1 MDVPVSHLNNRLAL
15 QLPAQLPLG
24 LVFVLGE
31 VEKFVNEDNGDS
43 THKQF
48 NLIEEEH
55 QVRCLLSERVLSG
68 VNLQEG
74 SNIRAGGHL
83 IFDPTRADYYLLVRD
98 IEIVQT
104 SSSEPLTTAVTQD
117 EMNSIMDDVRK
128 RAEAA
133 NMVQSELPPW
143 VEKMAPIKNKEGVA
157 GTDNATVS
165 REKHSK
171 ELNNK
176 QLAQLTAAMDSEDD
190 VELTSGLLEVAKKLN
205 QVRGIQPIENNSYGI
220 QLPVSEAR
228 YAYPSDIEDPDILKP
243 TGKITTDRILM
254 LVIIVALALFLL
266 IMLLFIV
273 RGF

>member
-1 MDVPVSHLNNRLAL
+1 MDVSVSHLNNRLAL

-31 VEKFVNEDNGDS
+31 VEKFMDEDNGNS
-43 THKQF
+43 TRKQF
-48 NLIEEEH
+48 NLIEKEH
-55 QVRCLLSERVLSG
+55 QVRCLLTERVLSG
-68 VNLQEG
+68 ANLQEG

-104 SSSEPLTTAVTQD
+104 SSSELLTTAVTQD

-128 RAEAA
+128 RAEAE
-133 NMVQSELPPW
+133 NMVQSELPSW
-143 VEKMAPIKNKEGVA
+143 VKKMSPIKNKESLEE
-157 GTDNATVS
+157 TDSETIT
-165 REKHSK
+165 REYNTK

-176 QLAQLTAAMDSEDD
+176 QLAQLTEAMDSEDD
-190 VELTSGLLEVAKKLN
+190 VELTSGLLEVAKRLN
-205 QVRGIQPIENNSYGI
+205 QVRGIQPIEGSNYGI
-220 QLPVSEAR
+220 QLPVSEAQ
-228 YAYPSDIEDPDILKP
+228 YAYPSDIEDPDILRP

-254 LVIIVALALFLL
+254 LVIIVALTLFLL

-273 RGF
+273 RGI